1 MQLKNELRKHYGKNV
16 KIGSQS
22 SFVWCNCITDEAF
35 KDIEHESRVILK
47 NHMKMLHMYRVKL
60 KGLMSAKPSNK
71 IERAKIEDRIEICKH
86 GIEKYERLIAT
97 FKPLLDRKVKE
108 VYPSVYENEIII
120 LIYGEESGSFW
131 SVNEYIYYKETG
143 KKIKDEKI

>member
-1 MQLKNELRKHYGKNV
+1 
-16 KIGSQS
+16 
-22 SFVWCNCITDEAF
+22 
-35 KDIEHESRVILK
+35 
-47 NHMKMLHMYRVKL
+47 
-60 KGLMSAKPSNK
+60 MSAKPSNK
-71 IERAKIEDRIEICKH
+71 IERAKIEDRIEICKR

-120 LIYGEESGSFW
+120 LIYGEENGSFW